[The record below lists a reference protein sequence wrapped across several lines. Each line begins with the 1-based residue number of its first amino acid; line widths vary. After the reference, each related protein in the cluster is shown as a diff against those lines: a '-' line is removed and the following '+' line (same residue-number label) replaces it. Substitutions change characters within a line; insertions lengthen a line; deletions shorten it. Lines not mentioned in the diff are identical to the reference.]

1 MNKKNEMVERRG
13 AISVQAEEMARD
25 LSSIRRALRRPFEAE
40 IARGNLTVP
49 QTGVMQVV
57 VRSNGISL
65 KDLSRA
71 VSLAHSTVSG
81 IVDRLEKRGLI
92 ERRPDEVD
100 GRISRIYPTEAVSEF
115 VRDQIPKLTRGPLE
129 TALARATEA
138 ERTKISTAL
147 QLLRRLLETA
157 G

>member
-1 MNKKNEMVERRG
+1 MNKKNGMADRRR
-13 AISVQAEEMARD
+13 AISALAEEMARD

-40 IARGNLTVP
+40 IAKGNLTVP

-65 KDLSRA
+65 KDLSHA

-81 IVDRLEKRGLI
+81 IVDRLEKRGMIKRL
-92 ERRPDEVD
+92 PDETD

-115 VRDQIPKLTRGPLE
+115 VRDHIPALTRGPLE
-129 TALARATEA
+129 AALERASEA
-138 ERTKISTAL
+138 ERAEISTAL
-147 QLLRRLLETA
+147 QRLRELLEAA

>member
-1 MNKKNEMVERRG
+1 MNKKNGMVDRRR
-13 AISVQAEEMARD
+13 AMSAQAEEMASD

-40 IARGNLTVP
+40 IAKGNLTVP

-65 KDLSRA
+65 KDLSHA

-92 ERRPDEVD
+92 ERRPDEAD

-115 VRDQIPKLTRGPLE
+115 VRDQIPTLTRGPLE
-129 TALARATEA
+129 TALEHATEA